1 MRNKHAMQRKR
12 REMEE
17 RKTDLK
23 GTADFFHGN
32 VGSLHAAFTDSS
44 YY

>member
-1 MRNKHAMQRKR
+1 MRNKPAMQRRR

-23 GTADFFHGN
+23 GTADLFHGN
-32 VGSLHAAFTDSS
+32 VGSLQAAFTDSS
-44 YY
+44 Y